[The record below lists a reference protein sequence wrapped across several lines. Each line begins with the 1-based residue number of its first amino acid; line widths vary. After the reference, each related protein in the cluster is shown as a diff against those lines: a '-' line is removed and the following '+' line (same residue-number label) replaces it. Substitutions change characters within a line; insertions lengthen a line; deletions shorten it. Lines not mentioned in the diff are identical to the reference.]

1 MATHPY
7 RYQSLFCCNRKVRA
21 AACIQVQLHDCVRL
35 AVRRDLFTEK
45 EWLAL
50 AMSVQVVVVV
60 GTIWICQPPVN
71 GLVESRA
78 GCGQVPRVVRRSVH
92 LV

>member
-1 MATHPY
+1 
-7 RYQSLFCCNRKVRA
+7 
-21 AACIQVQLHDCVRL
+21 
-35 AVRRDLFTEK
+35 LFTEK